1 MMPEES
7 RSFIEGECLRVARL
21 QAGCQHLKA
30 VAIARMQPSNDNP
43 NWEVLAFNP
52 ELPTTARAGAI
63 QAIEEMRGQYRL
75 APHVAASNGGRVR
88 GHRKS
93 EG

>member
-1 MMPEES
+1 MQEES
-7 RSFIEGECLRVARL
+7 RSFIEGECLRVAQL

-30 VAIARMQPSNDNP
+30 VAIARVEPSTENP

-63 QAIEEMRGQYRL
+63 HAIEEVRAQCRL
-75 APHVAASNGGRVR
+75 APHVTPPSGGRVR